1 MNATPEVEG
10 VHGALARRL
19 WAVYV
24 RPDNVRR
31 VTASLDRPRAAAPAN
46 FKELL
51 EAAPDPVIITEAG
64 RILLVNREA
73 EAKFGYSQQELVGAP
88 IEMLLPD
95 RFRDNHIRQRADY
108 ERRPRTRPMGV
119 GLELFARHKDGGEFP
134 VEVSLSPADSG
145 GRTLV
150 ISIVRDISE
159 RKLAQRQLASAE
171 EELLATREA
180 ERQRLKQVMD
190 VLPQGLIIT
199 DGHGRCVASNAAA
212 ARILGLG
219 ARAAAGLP
227 AYPLRC
233 FSPRTPEGVPYSRD
247 ALPLR
252 RALRKG
258 QTVAGE
264 QLICAKRGGG
274 DIPLLLNAAPLRDAA
289 RRITG
294 AVLAFQDI
302 SDIRQ
307 MQRQKDELLATV
319 NHILDGMTEPVV
331 VIDSEGRLTRVNGAA
346 SRLLGKQPRDVLGR
360 QAHDVFRWEDEG
372 GRLLEDDEYAFH
384 QTFQKATP
392 VSGNARYLRRADGA
406 RVPVNVSA
414 APVLDAE
421 RGVQVAV
428 EVIRDITRQRE
439 AEELKDR
446 IISLVSHEL
455 RTPIGHIKGFASSL
469 LEPDVSWDEAT
480 QRDFIAEIDR
490 EADRLAELVTDLLDM
505 SKIES
510 GKEFL
515 QRDWRQPAAIVEQ
528 ALKAVERL
536 TSNHVILTD
545 LEADL
550 PPIFADGAQ
559 LERVIGNLVENAA
572 KYTDPGT
579 EIQVSVWRGDGRLEA
594 CVADRGPGIP
604 AEFRDRVFERFFRIK
619 TGAAP
624 KPGTGLGLPIC
635 RGIVEAH
642 GGRLWLE
649 EREWGGACFRFSIPL
664 QPA

>member
-1 MNATPEVEG
+1 M
-10 VHGALARRL
+10 
-19 WAVYV
+19 
-24 RPDNVRR
+24 
-31 VTASLDRPRAAAPAN
+31 TASLDHPPAAAPAN

-51 EAAPDPVIITEAG
+51 EAAPDPVVITEAG
-64 RILLVNREA
+64 HILLVNREA
-73 EAKFGYSQQELVGAP
+73 EAKFGYAQQELIGAP
-88 IEMLLPD
+88 IEMLLPE
-95 RFRDNHIRQRADY
+95 RFRDSHGGQRTEY
-108 ERRPRTRPMGV
+108 ECSPTTRPMGG
-119 GLELFARHKDGGEFP
+119 GLELFARRKDGSEFP
-134 VEVSLSPADSG
+134 VEISLSPTESG

-159 RKLAQRQLASAE
+159 RRLAQQQLASAE
-171 EELLATREA
+171 GALLAAREA

-199 DGHGRCVASNAAA
+199 DAQGRCVAINSAAR
-212 ARILGLG
+212 RILGLDSRT
-219 ARAAAGLP
+219 AIGLS
-227 AYPLRC
+227 ASPLRG
-233 FSPRTPEGVPYSRD
+233 FRPRTPEGVPYSRE
-247 ALPLR
+247 ALPVRRVLR
-252 RALRKG
+252 QG
-258 QTVAGE
+258 ETIAGE
-264 QLICAKRGGG
+264 QLICAKRGGR
-274 DIPLLLNAAPLRDAA
+274 DVPLLLNAAPLRDAGGQ
-289 RRITG
+289 ITG
-294 AVLAFQDI
+294 GVLAFQDI
-302 SDIRQ
+302 SEIRH

-319 NHILDGMTEPVV
+319 NHILDGMTEAVV

-346 SRLLGKQPRDVLGR
+346 SQLLGQRPQDVLGR

-372 GRLLEDDEYAFH
+372 GRLLEDEEYAFH
-384 QTFQKATP
+384 HTFKKSSP
-392 VSGNARYLRRADGA
+392 VSGNGRYLRRPDGTRA
-406 RVPVNVSA
+406 PVHISA
-414 APVLDAE
+414 APVLDSE

-469 LEPDVSWDEAT
+469 LEQDVTWDEAT
-480 QRDFIAEIDR
+480 QRDFIGEIDR

-515 QRDWRQPAAIVEQ
+515 QRGWRQPAAIVEQ

-536 TSNHVILTD
+536 TANHVMVTD
-545 LEADL
+545 IAADL
-550 PPIFADGAQ
+550 PDVFADGTQ
-559 LERVIGNLVENAA
+559 LERVVGNLVENAA

-579 EIQVSVWRGDGRLEA
+579 EIRVGVWRGDGKQLEF
-594 CVADRGPGIP
+594 CVADRGRGIP
-604 AEFRDRVFERFFRIK
+604 AEYRDRVFERFFRIK

-642 GGRLWLE
+642 GGRLWFE
-649 EREWGGACFRFSIPL
+649 ERTGGGCCFRFSIPPPPGGDSSEDL
-664 QPA
+664 NRQ